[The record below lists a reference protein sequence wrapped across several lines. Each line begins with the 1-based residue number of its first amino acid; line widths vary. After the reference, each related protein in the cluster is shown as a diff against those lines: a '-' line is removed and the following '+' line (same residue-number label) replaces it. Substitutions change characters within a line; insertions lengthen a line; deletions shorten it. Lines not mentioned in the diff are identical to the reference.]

1 MAIRIDNISRAF
13 GETKVFDGFS
23 CVIPEGGVSC
33 IMGPSGCGKSTLLNM
48 IAGVSKPDGGCVSGL
63 EGRRLA
69 YAFQEPRLLPWKSVA
84 DNVDFVLDRSLND
97 DERAER
103 VRRSLE
109 LVEMSASADLLPSQL
124 SGGMAQR
131 VSLARALAADAD
143 ILLLDEPFSAIDAT
157 LKWAI
162 ILRLKTLWSE
172 RGTTVVMVTHD
183 EAEAAALEA
192 NMIRIES
199 PALRPAGR

>member
-1 MAIRIDNISRAF
+1 MTIQIDNISKSF
-13 GETKVFDGFS
+13 GGARVLDSFS

-33 IMGPSGCGKSTLLNM
+33 IMGPSGCGKSTLLNI
-48 IAGVSKPDGGCVSGL
+48 IAGIAKPDSGAIGGL

-84 DNVDFVLDRSLND
+84 DNVDFVLDRSMSAA
-97 DERAER
+97 ERAER

-162 ILRLKTLWSE
+162 ILRLKTLWAA

-192 NMIRIES
+192 DMIRIES

>member
-48 IAGVSKPDGGCVSGL
+48 IVGISRPDSGVISGL
-63 EGRRLA
+63 EGCRLA
-69 YAFQEPRLLPWKSVA
+69 YAFQEPRLLSWKSVA
-84 DNVDFVLDRSLND
+84 DNVDFVLDRSLNAA
-97 DERAER
+97 ERAER

-109 LVEMSASADLLPSQL
+109 LVEMSTSADLLPSQL

-183 EAEAAALEA
+183 EAEAAALDADIFE
-192 NMIRIES
+192 
-199 PALRPAGR
+199 L